1 MISYSLNFT
10 DNYIFWLTTPFRASI
25 VDIWSQEQKLCKY
38 VTSECCFFSLQL
50 SSHHNPTHE
59 VDWKTELSWL
69 DSKTLQ
75 MDVGLECMHVFIWI
89 GYTSYFV

>member
-1 MISYSLNFT
+1 MLHQN
-10 DNYIFWLTTPFRASI
+10 AG
-25 VDIWSQEQKLCKY
+25 
-38 VTSECCFFSLQL
+38 FFFLQL

-75 MDVGLECMHVFIWI
+75 MDVGLECMHVFI
-89 GYTSYFV
+89 